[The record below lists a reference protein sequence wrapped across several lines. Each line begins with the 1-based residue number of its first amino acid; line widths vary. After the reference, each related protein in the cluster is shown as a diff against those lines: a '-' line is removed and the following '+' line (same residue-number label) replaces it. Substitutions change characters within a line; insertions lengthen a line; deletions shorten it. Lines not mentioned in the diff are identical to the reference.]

1 MLPLPSTRSLALAG
15 SAGFLL
21 SLLSA
26 LPATA
31 HGLAGSGLLTG
42 ALHPLTGVDH
52 LLLLVAVGALA
63 GRLDRRLLAPAL
75 AGAVIGGLFG
85 AAGGWIP
92 AGELLAAL
100 SVSALGLLLLA
111 ARRLRSGDGSLALS
125 GAVVAG
131 AVAIHALLHG
141 REATG
146 DPSWW
151 IGAAL
156 AAVVVVAASAV
167 ALSHSSARVT
177 RAVGV
182 MLGISGLVLAFVP
195 LG

>member
-1 MLPLPSTRSLALAG
+1 MPSSARSLAVAG
-15 SAGFLL
+15 AAGFLL

-26 LPATA
+26 LPASA
-31 HGLAGSGLLTG
+31 HGPAGSGLMTG
-42 ALHPLTGVDH
+42 ALHPLTGLDH
-52 LLLLVAVGALA
+52 LLLLVGVGALA
-63 GRLDRRLLAPAL
+63 GRVDRRLLWPAL
-75 AGAVIGGLFG
+75 AGAIVGALFG

-111 ARRLRSGDGSLALS
+111 ARRLGDGGGPLALS
-125 GAVVAG
+125 GAVVGA

-146 DPSWW
+146 DPTWW
-151 IGAAL
+151 MGASLA
-156 AAVVVVAASAV
+156 AAVVVAVSALAFAHFSV
-167 ALSHSSARVT
+167 RVT
-177 RAVGV
+177 RVLAV
-182 MLGISGLVLAFVP
+182 MLGISGLVLAFAP

>member
-1 MLPLPSTRSLALAG
+1 MLPSIRSLALAG

-26 LPATA
+26 LPAGA
-31 HGLAGSGLLTG
+31 HGLAGDGLMSG

-52 LLLLVAVGALA
+52 LLLLVGVGALA
-63 GRLDRRLLAPAL
+63 ARLDRRLLWPAL
-75 AGAVIGGLFG
+75 AGAVVGAMFG
-85 AAGGWIP
+85 AAGGGMP

-111 ARRLRSGDGSLALS
+111 GQRLGSGEGPKLLS
-125 GAVVAG
+125 GVVVG
-131 AVAIHALLHG
+131 TAVAIHALLHG

-146 DPSWW
+146 DPTWW

-156 AAVVVVAASAV
+156 AAVAVVGASALV
-167 ALSHSSARVT
+167 LSRCEARVS
-177 RAVGV
+177 RGLALL
-182 MLGISGLVLAFVP
+182 LGLSGLVLAVVP

>member
-1 MLPLPSTRSLALAG
+1 MLPSARSLALAG

-31 HGLAGSGLLTG
+31 HGLAGSGLMTG

-63 GRLDRRLLAPAL
+63 ARVDRRLLWPAL
-75 AGAVIGGLFG
+75 GGAVLGALFG

-100 SVSALGLLLLA
+100 SVSALGLLLLV
-111 ARRLRSGDGSLALS
+111 ARRLRSGDGPLALS
-125 GAVVAG
+125 GAVVG
-131 AVAIHALLHG
+131 SAVAIHALLHG

-146 DPSWW
+146 DPTWW
-151 IGAAL
+151 IGAGLSA
-156 AAVVVVAASAV
+156 AAVVAVSAL
-167 ALSHSSARVT
+167 ALSRCSVQVT
-177 RAVGV
+177 RAVAV
-182 MLGISGLVLAFVP
+182 LLGISGLVLAFAP

>member
-1 MLPLPSTRSLALAG
+1 MLSSSRSLALAG

-26 LPATA
+26 LPARA
-31 HGLAGSGLLTG
+31 HGVAGAGLMTG
-42 ALHPLTGVDH
+42 ALHPLTGADH
-52 LLLLVAVGALA
+52 LLLLVGLGAVAA
-63 GRLDRRLLAPAL
+63 RVDRRLLWPAL
-75 AGAVIGGLFG
+75 AGAVFGAVFG
-85 AAGGWIP
+85 AAGGWMP

-111 ARRLRSGDGSLALS
+111 AQRLRSGEAPLALS
-125 GAVVAG
+125 GSVVGA

-141 REATG
+141 REASG
-146 DPSWW
+146 DPTWW

-156 AAVVVVAASAV
+156 AAAAVAAVSALT
-167 ALSHSSARVT
+167 LSRSSARVT
-177 RAVGV
+177 QGLAVI
-182 MLGISGLVLAFVP
+182 LGISGLVLAFLP

>member
-1 MLPLPSTRSLALAG
+1 MPPSSRSLALAG

-26 LPATA
+26 LPARA
-31 HGLAGSGLLTG
+31 HGLAGSGLMTG

-52 LLLLVAVGALA
+52 LLLLVGVGAVA
-63 GRLDRRLLAPAL
+63 ARVDRRLLWPAL
-75 AGAVIGGLFG
+75 AGAVLGALFG
-85 AAGGWIP
+85 AAGGWMP

-111 ARRLRSGDGSLALS
+111 ARRLRGGDGPLALS
-125 GAVVAG
+125 GAVVGG

-146 DPSWW
+146 DPTWW

-156 AAVVVVAASAV
+156 AAVAVV
-167 ALSHSSARVT
+167 ALSALTLSRSSAAVT
-177 RAVGV
+177 RGLAVI
-182 MLGISGLVLAFVP
+182 LGISGLVLAFVP

>member
-1 MLPLPSTRSLALAG
+1 MLPSIRSLALAG

-26 LPATA
+26 LPAAA
-31 HGLAGSGLLTG
+31 HGLAGAGLMTG
-42 ALHPLTGVDH
+42 ALHPLTGADH
-52 LLLLVAVGALA
+52 LLLLVGVGALA
-63 GRLDRRLLAPAL
+63 ARLDRRLLLPAL
-75 AGAVIGGLFG
+75 VGALVGGIFG
-85 AAGGWIP
+85 VAGGWIP

-100 SVSALGLLLLA
+100 SVSALGLLLLV
-111 ARRLRSGDGSLALS
+111 ARRLRSGEGSMALS
-125 GAVVAG
+125 GAVVG
-131 AVAIHALLHG
+131 SAVAIHALLHG

-156 AAVVVVAASAV
+156 AAAAVVAASALL
-167 ALSHSSARVT
+167 LSRCEARVS
-177 RAVGV
+177 RGVAVL
-182 MLGISGLVLAFVP
+182 LGISGLVLAFVP

>member
-1 MLPLPSTRSLALAG
+1 MLPSARSLALAG
-15 SAGFLL
+15 SAGLLL

-26 LPATA
+26 LPASA
-31 HGLAGSGLLTG
+31 HGLAGSGLISG
-42 ALHPLTGVDH
+42 ALHPLTGLDH
-52 LLLLVAVGALA
+52 LLLLVGVGALA
-63 GRLDRRLLAPAL
+63 ARVDRRLLWPAL
-75 AGAVIGGLFG
+75 TGAVVGALFG

-111 ARRLRSGDGSLALS
+111 SRRLRSADGPLVLS
-125 GAVVAG
+125 GAVVG
-131 AVAIHALLHG
+131 TAVAIHALLHG

-156 AAVVVVAASAV
+156 AAAAVVAASAL
-167 ALSHSSARVT
+167 ALSHSNPRVT
-177 RAVGV
+177 RAVAAA
-182 MLGISGLVLAFVP
+182 LGISGLVLAFAP
-195 LG
+195 LV

>member
-1 MLPLPSTRSLALAG
+1 MHPTARSLALAG

-31 HGLAGSGLLTG
+31 HGLAGSGLATG
-42 ALHPLTGVDH
+42 ALHPLTGLDH
-52 LLLLVAVGALA
+52 LLLLVGVGALA
-63 GRLDRRLLAPAL
+63 ARVERRLLWPAL
-75 AGAVIGGLFG
+75 GGAVVGALVG

-111 ARRLRSGDGSLALS
+111 ARRLRSGSGPLALS
-125 GAVVAG
+125 GAVVG
-131 AVAIHALLHG
+131 SAVAIHALLHG
-141 REATG
+141 REATA
-146 DPSWW
+146 DATWW
-151 IGAAL
+151 LGAGLAA
-156 AAVVVVAASAV
+156 AAVVTLSAL
-167 ALSHSSARVT
+167 ALGRSSARVS
-177 RAVGV
+177 RAVAVILGV
-182 MLGISGLVLAFVP
+182 SGLVLAFAP